1 KIKEILLK
9 RKKINKTMELI
20 KPFKSFHYNPQL
32 LKEISSLVC
41 PPYDLM
47 SREDIHRFKNKH
59 LYNFCNILCIDEYHD
74 YKDLSKKYNQ
84 WIGDGILVEENTP
97 SLYLYQQRFRF
108 ENKNYYRIG
117 IIGLLRI
124 DNKDVIFP
132 HENTLS
138 LPKKDRYYIIKN
150 LKSNLTPIFVVVPN
164 KLNILHPI
172 HTLYRRKPYFIK
184 FKDFLNIDNTLWRID
199 EKSVIHKISKEILRK
214 KLFIAD
220 GHHRFEVAYRY
231 FLEESNRFKDLNYI
245 LAYITDWHDGLLVL
259 PTHRVLKN
267 VSNFE
272 NIFTKLSYYFK
283 IEEIKRGNI
292 ENILSYTKDIAFGI
306 YKDNKQF
313 IIKLKKRNILDKI
326 LNKEEKIYKDLDVYI
341 LHRLVLPMLGKK
353 DILYTSSLK
362 EAKKLGNNGNL
373 SFILKKPL
381 LNLLFNI
388 AREGYLLPEKSTYFY
403 PKIISGLLI
412 RRFEN

>member
-1 KIKEILLK
+1 
-9 RKKINKTMELI
+9 MELI
-20 KPFKSFHYNPQL
+20 KPFKAFHYNPQL

-47 SREDIHRFKNKH
+47 SREDINRFKKKH
-59 LYNFCNILCIDEYHD
+59 PYNFCNVLCIDEYHN
-74 YKDLSKKYNQ
+74 YKDLSKKYSQ
-84 WIGDGILVEENTP
+84 WIDDGILVEENTP

-108 ENKNYYRIG
+108 ENKNYSRVG
-117 IIGLLRI
+117 IVGLLRI
-124 DNKDVIFP
+124 DNKSVIFP
-132 HENTLS
+132 HENTLP

-150 LKSNLTPIFVVVPN
+150 LKSNLTPIFVVVPHR
-164 KLNILHPI
+164 LRILHTI
-172 HTLYRRKPYFIK
+172 HTLYGRKPHFIK

-199 EKSVIHKISKEILRK
+199 EKDIIHKISKEILSK
-214 KLFIAD
+214 QLFIAD

-231 FLEESNRFKDLNYI
+231 FLEERHRFKDLNYI
-245 LAYITDWHDGLLVL
+245 LAYFTDWHNGLLVL

-267 VSNFE
+267 VFNFE
-272 NIFTKLSYYFK
+272 NIFTKLSHYFK
-283 IEEIKRGNI
+283 IEEIKRGKI

-326 LNKEEKIYKDLDVYI
+326 LNKEDKIYKNLDVYI
-341 LHRLVLPMLGKK
+341 LHRLVLPLLDKK

-362 EAKKLGNNGNL
+362 EAKELGNKGNL
-373 SFILKKPL
+373 SFILKRPL

-388 AREGYLLPEKSTYFY
+388 AKKGYLLPEKSTYFY